1 MITDDE
7 VMRVLERADPARVD
21 DAIPLPDVADY
32 FDALRT
38 RSTTATVIDIEP
50 TPTRRHRRRVV
61 VAIGVAAA
69 VVAITA
75 GLVPAVSRDNS
86 EPVRPAIPPTTRPSP
101 ITAAPSTTVA
111 AAFAARVGLIGLPP
125 EGADAQ
131 SARTRR
137 TGRQLLHRDRW
148 LSVRRRRSPL
158 RRRAADLA
166 PATSPTRSG
175 PPRQGGWSSA

>member
-21 DAIPLPDVADY
+21 DAISPPDGADY

-38 RSTTATVIDIEP
+38 KSTTATLIDIEP

-75 GLVPAVSRDNS
+75 LLVPAVSRDTS
-86 EPVRPAIPPTTRPSP
+86 EPARPAIPPTTRPSTTTGSWLMRCRSRSSRACRAESMGFTVT
-101 ITAAPSTTVA
+101 TA
-111 AAFAARVGLIGLPP
+111 
-125 EGADAQ
+125 
-131 SARTRR
+131 RR
-137 TGRQLLHRDRW
+137 M
-148 LSVRRRRSPL
+148 
-158 RRRAADLA
+158 
-166 PATSPTRSG
+166 
-175 PPRQGGWSSA
+175 

>member
-32 FDALRT
+32 LDALRT
-38 RSTTATVIDIEP
+38 KSTTATLIDIEP

-69 VVAITA
+69 VVAITV

-86 EPVRPAIPPTTRPSP
+86 EPARPASRPPPARRRPLPLQARPSP
-101 ITAAPSTTVA
+101 PRSR
-111 AAFAARVGLIGLPP
+111 RV
-125 EGADAQ
+125 
-131 SARTRR
+131 SA
-137 TGRQLLHRDRW
+137 
-148 LSVRRRRSPL
+148 
-158 RRRAADLA
+158 
-166 PATSPTRSG
+166 
-175 PPRQGGWSSA
+175 